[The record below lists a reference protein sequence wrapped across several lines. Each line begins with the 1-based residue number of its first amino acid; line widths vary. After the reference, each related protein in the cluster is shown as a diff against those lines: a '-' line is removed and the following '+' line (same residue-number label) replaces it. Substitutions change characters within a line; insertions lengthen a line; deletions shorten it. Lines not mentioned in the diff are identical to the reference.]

1 MKKISLLFVLLSFF
15 NSVQA
20 YDKLSLVE
28 RFTNCSCGPCAT
40 INNSWY
46 NATTAN
52 LINSG
57 SITHV
62 VYNVDWPSPTDPMHV
77 LNAID
82 NNQRRGYYGV
92 NSVPWIDVNGTTITV
107 SQAALE
113 SAVSSGN
120 ASFSPF
126 SIEII
131 PERFSNNVL
140 NVKVIIT
147 RDPSDI
153 TTFSNTKLRVAL
165 TELTV
170 DRTCLTCC
178 NNGETLF
185 HNVTRKML
193 PDGKGTL
200 IDIPAPGASVEYEF
214 SFIPNAQFLQDV
226 DMTALAVVAF
236 IQSDA
241 SKLVYQSATADVEFS
256 NNLNA
261 AFQVQENLG
270 ALPFEVTFEDYSTPT
285 DSTTITS
292 WAWDFDNDG
301 NVDSQEPNP
310 TYTYQTEGTYS
321 VSLMV
326 SDGINQYTRV
336 LGNYIYSVTNASDIL
351 VVNGIDY
358 SNAAY
363 ITEMQQFYN
372 SSACIGNHNADVWD
386 LFGDQGF
393 NYGVNPAFQNVHL
406 YNRGIPNSVL
416 YLYNKVI
423 WIGNN
428 FSGDLAFYNPTQ
440 VLEYVQNGGNFLL
453 ATRLATNFFDTQLRN
468 YCGISSITGD
478 QTITTLTALDNNLVN
493 MSSVGTNSLVHLVS
507 LAANSEATLIFDDL
521 VSNTFY
527 AGFRINKLDDG
538 NFIFISGR
546 PYRFNSTA
554 SFANYD
560 FIIDNWMN
568 SSPVPV
574 ELTSFSAKAL
584 SGKVQLDWTT
594 ATEINNSGF
603 EIERSYDGKAFF
615 TVGFVRGNGTT
626 TEPRSYSFADN
637 IQYSATQSIYYRL
650 KQVDYNGSVNYSDV
664 VSVVTEMPIEYALDQ
679 NYPNPFNPS
688 TIITYSIPQK
698 NNVSLKIYD
707 ILGNEIATLVNEQK
721 EAGSYKVQYDAAKI
735 SSGVYIYSIQAGDF
749 LQTRK
754 MILMK

>member
-1 MKKISLLFVLLSFF
+1 MKKITLLFVLLSFF
-15 NSVQA
+15 YSVQA

-28 RFTNCSCGPCAT
+28 RFTNCSCGPCAD
-40 INNSWY
+40 INNTWY
-46 NATTAN
+46 NATVAN
-52 LINSG
+52 LLNSG

-62 VYNVDWPSPTDPMHV
+62 VYNVDWPSPTDPMHI

-92 NSVPWIDVNGTTITV
+92 SSVPWIDVNGTTITV

-113 SAVSSGN
+113 STVTSGN
-120 ASFSPF
+120 ASYSPF
-126 SIEII
+126 SIQII
-131 PERFSNNVL
+131 PIRFSNDVL

-147 RDPSDI
+147 RDPTDI
-153 TTFSNTKLRVAL
+153 TTFSNTKLRIAL

-170 DRTCLTCC
+170 DRTCLSCC

-214 SFIPNAQFLQDV
+214 SFIPNAQFLADV
-226 DMTALAVVAF
+226 DMTALSVVAF

-256 NNLNA
+256 TNLNA

-270 ALPFEVTFEDYSTPT
+270 ALPFEVVFEDYSTPT

-301 NVDSQEPNP
+301 NIDSQEPNP
-310 TYTYQTEGTYS
+310 TFTYQTEGNYS
-321 VSLMV
+321 VSLVV

-336 LGNYIYSVTNASDIL
+336 LQNYITGLTSASDIL
-351 VVNGIDY
+351 VVNGIEY
-358 SNAAY
+358 ATYPA
-363 ITEMQQFYN
+363 EMVTFYN
-372 SSACIGNHNADVWD
+372 TSACFGNHTVDIWDV
-386 LFGDQGF
+386 FGDQGF
-393 NYGVNPAFQNVHL
+393 NYAGNPNIQKTNLF
-406 YNRGIPNSVL
+406 NRSIPNSILNL
-416 YLYNKVI
+416 YDKVI

-428 FSGDLAFYNPTQ
+428 YGGDLTYYNPTQ
-440 VLEYVQNGGNFLL
+440 VLEYVHSGRNFLL

-521 VSNTFY
+521 VTNTFY
-527 AGFRINKLDDG
+527 AGFRINKLNDG

-546 PYRFNSTA
+546 PYRFNSAA
-554 SFANYD
+554 SYANYNY
-560 FIIDNWMN
+560 IIDNWMS

-574 ELTSFSAKAL
+574 ELTSFSAKAS

-603 EIERSYDGKAFF
+603 EIERSYDGKEFF
-615 TVGFVRGNGTT
+615 TVGFVKGNGTT
-626 TEPRSYSFADN
+626 TEPRSYSFIDE
-637 IQYSATQSIYYRL
+637 IQFNATHSIYYRL
-650 KQVDYNGSVNYSDV
+650 KQVDYDGSVDYSDV
-664 VSVVTEMPIEYALDQ
+664 VSVVTEMPIEYALGQ

-688 TIITYSIPQK
+688 TIITYSIPQSS
-698 NNVSLKIYD
+698 NVSLKIYD

-721 EAGSYKVQYDAAKI
+721 EAGSYKIQFDAAKL
-735 SSGVYIYSIQAGDF
+735 SSGVYFYSIQAGDF
-749 LQTRK
+749 LESRR
-754 MILMK
+754 MLLMK